1 MKASH
6 RWRLAI
12 PLTLLCGLCLA
23 ATILGAIAY
32 WTTDSPAE
40 NALTVFL
47 IIMFTIM
54 VGMSVSIAFDRSI
67 QDTPWWRIGAIA
79 LFFVLASGVALVRR
93 SL

>member
-12 PLTLLCGLCLA
+12 PLTVLSGLCLA
-23 ATILGAIAY
+23 ATLLGARAF
-32 WTTDSPAE
+32 WSVDSSAE
-40 NALTVFL
+40 NALTAFL
-47 IIMFTIM
+47 ILMFAMM
-54 VGMSVSIAFDRSI
+54 VGMAVSIGFDRNI
-67 QDTPWWRIGAIA
+67 QDMPWLRLGTIA

>member
-12 PLTLLCGLCLA
+12 PLTLLSGLCLA

-32 WTTDSPAE
+32 WTVDSPAE

-47 IIMFTIM
+47 IIM
-54 VGMSVSIAFDRSI
+54 SRS
-67 QDTPWWRIGAIA
+67 WSA
-79 LFFVLASGVALVRR
+79 
-93 SL
+93 